1 MKMYKIKTALRENRT
16 VGLLIIA
23 IITISLWQ
31 VPGGNYI
38 LYPFTILGTWF
49 HEMGHGLAAIM
60 MGGNFHRLEIYSNGS
75 GLAYHSGTLFLGNIG
90 RAIVAMGG
98 PLGPTFA
105 GALLILSSARENTT
119 RIALYVFGAMM
130 IISAVV
136 WVRSWF
142 GVAMILFF
150 GALTLFVA
158 IKAGRRTRRWYVQL
172 LGVQAI
178 VSIYLSMDYLFSDG
192 ANVRNSQYLSDTA
205 VISQNLFLPYWFWA
219 LLILAV
225 SVFVIYK
232 SIRYAGRQR
241 KS

>member
-1 MKMYKIKTALRENRT
+1 
-16 VGLLIIA
+16 
-23 IITISLWQ
+23 
-31 VPGGNYI
+31 
-38 LYPFTILGTWF
+38 
-49 HEMGHGLAAIM
+49 
-60 MGGNFHRLEIYSNGS
+60 
-75 GLAYHSGTLFLGNIG
+75 
-90 RAIVAMGG
+90 
-98 PLGPTFA
+98 
-105 GALLILSSARENTT
+105 
-119 RIALYVFGAMM
+119 MM

-225 SVFVIYK
+225 SVFIIYK